1 MQKLKKVVAMLV
13 AVSSLL
19 LSTSAF
25 ADKLVVNYQEMGVP
39 AAPTYFKTWMSY
51 KAITNRQS
59 AQYKFVNEY
68 GWRDSEG
75 FMRCTGEKDLGVTDD
90 YYIVAMGSYY
100 GTTIGTKYRVTL
112 DTGNV
117 IYVALGD
124 CKSDK
129 HTNSTH
135 QYAKNRD
142 VLEFLVDTPYLN
154 NDVKRMGSANVY
166 MPLNGNITKIEKM
179 SFDWVLEPEESI
191 VYTSIES
198 VVASQLQPL
207 RIANYLSQPLLKAK
221 PSFLNFYLWNQE
233 IL

>member
-1 MQKLKKVVAMLV
+1 MQKLKKVVAMLI

-25 ADKLVVNYQEMGVP
+25 ADKLVVNYQDMGVP

-59 AQYKFVNEY
+59 AQYKFVSEH

-75 FMRCTGEKDLGVTDD
+75 FMRCTGERDLGVTDD

-124 CKSDK
+124 CKADR

-135 QYAKNRD
+135 QYAGNRD
-142 VLEFLVDTPYLN
+142 VLEFLLDTPYLN
-154 NDVKRMGSANVY
+154 KAVKRMGSANVY

-179 SFDWVLEPEESI
+179 SFEWVPEPEESI
-191 VYTSIES
+191 VYTSMES
-198 VVASQLQPL
+198 VVVEEIQALGMS
-207 RIANYLSQPLLKAK
+207 NYLSHLPLQVK
-221 PSFLNFYLWNQE
+221 PLFLNYYLWNKE
-233 IL
+233 IS